1 MKQFLK
7 ISFLL
12 FSIISLAQS
21 NPEKIL
27 NGKVTSEYGDSNG
40 IYVINLNPEG
50 SGQKVSITEKGGF
63 FAFPASVG
71 DTIMFSSI
79 NHKALKIK
87 LKEDDLL
94 KPVFFVR
101 LQPIMNQLKEVMVF
115 QYKHINAEAMGI
127 IPKGQKTYTPAER
140 KLNTASNPYMAF
152 KSGLIFSADPILN
165 ALSGRTAML
174 LKNIEVEKKEVAIA
188 KTEDLFDEKY
198 YTNKLKIPLEY
209 IKGFQFFIVED
220 AGYAKALKDKNK
232 TLAEFK
238 ISALAVTYLELISE
252 KKF

>member
-1 MKQFLK
+1 MTPFIK

-27 NGKVTSEYGDSNG
+27 NGKVIADYGDING
-40 IYVINLNPEG
+40 VYVINLKNE
-50 SGQKVSITEKGGF
+50 KVSITEKGGF
-63 FAFPASVG
+63 FTFPATVG

-79 NHKALKIK
+79 NYKALKVV
-87 LKEDDLL
+87 LKEEDLS
-94 KPVFFVR
+94 KPVFFVK

-115 QYKHINAEAMGI
+115 NYKHINAVAMGI

-140 KLNTASNPYMAF
+140 KYNTASNAYLAF
-152 KSGLIFSADPILN
+152 KSGLTFSADPLLN

-174 LKNIEVEKKEVAIA
+174 LKNIEVEKKEFSIS

-198 YTNKLKIPLEY
+198 FTDRLKIPLAY
-209 IKGFQFFIVED
+209 VKGFQFFIVED
-220 AGYAKALKDKNK
+220 AGYAKAIKDKNK